1 MEKKKKVAKKP
12 VKKERKPRYATEE
25 ELKKMPVPR
34 CK

>member
-1 MEKKKKVAKKP
+1 MDKKKKAPKKP

-25 ELKKMPVPR
+25 ELRKMPIPK